1 MQRETP
7 KITNRIPVSEMPNRS
22 ISISLD
28 ESLLAQLDA
37 QGPNR
42 SALVSAAL
50 TDWLA
55 HRRIDAL
62 NAAYADLATLDD
74 GDLGAAGDDAAA
86 MACEA
91 LTTEADG

>member
-1 MQRETP
+1 MLREAP
-7 KITNRIPVSEMPNRS
+7 KVTNRIPAREMPSRS

-28 ESLLAQLDA
+28 ESLLAQLDT

-74 GDLGAAGDDAAA
+74 GDPGAAGDDAAA
-86 MACEA
+86 MA
-91 LTTEADG
+91 

>member
-1 MQRETP
+1 
-7 KITNRIPVSEMPNRS
+7 MPNRS

-42 SALVSAAL
+42 SALVTAAL

-62 NAAYADLATLDD
+62 NAAYADLASLDH
-74 GDLGAAGDDAAA
+74 GDLEAAGDDAAA

-91 LTTEADG
+91 LGTGNDG

>member
-1 MQRETP
+1 MQ
-7 KITNRIPVSEMPNRS
+7 NRS

-42 SALVSAAL
+42 SALVSEAV

-55 HRRIDAL
+55 RRRIDAL
-62 NAAYADLATLDD
+62 NAAYADLAALDED
-74 GDLGAAGDDAAA
+74 DLADAGNAAVA

-91 LTTEADG
+91 HG